1 MADDTIDYPALVQ
14 TAMLG
19 VVRGVLARAAESG
32 LPGEHHFYIGFAT
45 GHAGVR
51 LAPRLRTR
59 FPDEMTVVLQH
70 QFRDLEVHDDRFAV
84 TLRFGGRPERLTI
97 PFDAITSFGD
107 PAADFG
113 LRFQP
118 PGAEASEPGVDS
130 ANAAPAAEAPRGAA
144 AEDSAAED
152 GAPDGVAAG
161 GGETVVAVDFMRR
174 KVADGRKRQ

>member
-1 MADDTIDYPALVQ
+1 MADDIIDYPALVQ

-19 VVRGVLARAAESG
+19 LVRGVLARAAESG
-32 LPGEHHFYIGFAT
+32 LPGEHRFYIGFAT
-45 GHAGVR
+45 GFAGVR
-51 LAPRLRTR
+51 LAPQLRER

-84 TLRFGGRPERLTI
+84 TLRFGGKPERLTI
-97 PFDAITSFGD
+97 PFRAITSFGD

-118 PGAEASEPGVDS
+118 ASAEASEPAADS
-130 ANAAPAAEAPRGAA
+130 APPAPAAKAPHVAA
-144 AEDSAAED
+144 AEDSSAGDSA
-152 GAPDGVAAG
+152 GG

-174 KVADGRKRQ
+174 KVADRRERQ

>member
-19 VVRGVLARAAESG
+19 LVRGVLARAAESG
-32 LPGEHHFYIGFAT
+32 LPGEHRFYIGFAT
-45 GHAGVR
+45 GFAGVR
-51 LAPRLRTR
+51 LAPQLRAR

-97 PFDAITSFGD
+97 PFGAITSFGD

-118 PGAEASEPGVDS
+118 AGAEAGEPGADS
-130 ANAAPAAEAPRGAA
+130 ADPARAA
-144 AEDSAAED
+144 AEDSAAGD
-152 GAPDGVAAG
+152 GAAG
-161 GGETVVAVDFMRR
+161 DGETVVAVDFMRR